1 MDSKRKAN
9 GAASTADE
17 LDDRGAK
24 RRKVSDSASSYGET
38 SESTSQV
45 GLELLETIKNTKDK
59 RGRPAVNDFLT
70 LPSRDAIPDYFKRT
84 KMPIAID
91 MIEAKLNNREFPTLT
106 SLESY
111 WKRLVQNA
119 KDYNERE
126 SLIHKD
132 AERIRKIVTAFMQ
145 KKNPAYKDPKYQS
158 FPTPIPGDTSAIAVV
173 DFDAEGESDH
183 EVTGTEM
190 EASMTPTS
198 EIATSGSAKRKP
210 GRPPK
215 NPELGRQQ
223 RATSTPSRPDG
234 VVKVGGSF
242 NGLNFQQA
250 QEKIVEELTHYKED
264 EDDEY
269 PTFEPF
275 IKLPDRKLKDYYQV
289 IPHPVSFNTLR
300 KHIRGS
306 HNKSETIGTSDFKSW
321 DAFEEEVSSI
331 WKNAKHYNEDGSAIS
346 ALADNL
352 EIFFNKRLAAA
363 KKVVQEPPQQKL
375 KLKVSAPE
383 PGPKIMLRMGAKG
396 SPAESPRETP
406 PNTSTAIT
414 PLPNGA
420 SSREAAPGTS
430 VRPAS
435 AVGHIDRGRS
445 ISGSVNSPTLSVSA
459 PVKSEDRPSPSIQAS
474 VSQMASAQGL
484 STTQLNGVSMA
495 PPTGLGPAVTANGHH
510 LNGTTPGYGHMQ
522 PSPYQPPPVP
532 TFDSKWRLPGKD
544 ASDSMITNLHLS
556 THPGLHLTRH
566 FHMDLP
572 PSPTMTQQSITIN
585 LPHTHYYLQI
595 KPTIADS
602 LMERQH
608 KLFVT
613 SGTQRLVAMP
623 QVPGQPIDHRN
634 PLFEAR
640 LLPGVNRIE
649 VELIAALPKGA
660 SKAASGQE
668 VELEKV
674 TIFANLL
681 R

>member
-9 GAASTADE
+9 GAASTADD

-24 RRKVSDSASSYGET
+24 RRKISDSVPSNGET
-38 SESTSQV
+38 PEATTQI
-45 GLELLETIKNTKDK
+45 GLELLETIKNTRDK

-84 KMPIAID
+84 KMPIAIN

-145 KKNPAYKDPKYQS
+145 KHNPAYKDPKYQS
-158 FPTPIPGDTSAIAVV
+158 FPTPIPNDGSAIAVE
-173 DFDAEGESDH
+173 DIDAEGESDH
-183 EVTGTEM
+183 EVTGTEV

-198 EIATSGSAKRKP
+198 EAPITGSAAKRKP

-215 NPELGRQQ
+215 NPAAFELERQR
-223 RATSTPSRPDG
+223 RATSTPGGSDG
-234 VVKVGGSF
+234 VFKVGGSF

-275 IKLPDRKLKDYYQV
+275 IKLPDRKLRDYYQV

-306 HNKSETIGTSDFKSW
+306 HNRSETIGTSDFKSW

-331 WKNAKHYNEDGSAIS
+331 WKNAKHYNEDGSDIS
-346 ALADNL
+346 ALADSL

-383 PGPKIMLRMGAKG
+383 TGPKIMLRMGAKG

-406 PNTSTAIT
+406 PSAT
-414 PLPNGA
+414 PVANGA
-420 SSREAAPGTS
+420 TPGGLA
-430 VRPAS
+430 RPAS

-445 ISGSVNSPTLSVSA
+445 ISVNSPTLSVAA
-459 PVKSEDRPSPSIQAS
+459 PVKSEDRPSPAMQPSS
-474 VSQMASAQGL
+474 LSQMGSTQGL
-484 STTQLNGVSMA
+484 QATQMNGVNMA

-510 LNGTTPGYGHMQ
+510 LNGAAPGYGMQ

-623 QVPGQPIDHRN
+623 QVPGQPVDHRN

-649 VELIAALPKGA
+649 VELIAALSKGA
-660 SKAASGQE
+660 SKAANGQE

>member
-24 RRKVSDSASSYGET
+24 RRKVSDSVSSYGET

-45 GLELLETIKNTKDK
+45 GLELLEQIKNTRDK

-158 FPTPIPGDTSAIAVV
+158 FPTPIPDDGTTTIAVE
-173 DFDAEGESDH
+173 DIDAEGESDH
-183 EVTGTEM
+183 EVTGTEI

-198 EIATSGSAKRKP
+198 EVAVPGSAKRRP

-215 NPELGRQQ
+215 NPAAFELERQR
-223 RATSTPSRPDG
+223 RATSTPGGQDG

-306 HNKSETIGTSDFKSW
+306 HTRSETIGTSDFKSW

-383 PGPKIMLRMGAKG
+383 AGTKIMLRMGAKG

-406 PNTSTAIT
+406 PT
-414 PLPNGA
+414 PLANGA
-420 SSREAAPGTS
+420 SSREAA
-430 VRPAS
+430 R
-435 AVGHIDRGRS
+435 RS
-445 ISGSVNSPTLSVSA
+445 ISGSVNSPTLSVAA
-459 PVKSEDRPSPSIQAS
+459 PVKSEDRPSPAMQPSS
-474 VSQMASAQGL
+474 VAGVQGL
-484 STTQLNGVSMA
+484 PATHINGVSMA
-495 PPTGLGPAVTANGHH
+495 PPTGLGPAVAANGHH

-595 KPTIADS
+595 KPTIANS

-623 QVPGQPIDHRN
+623 QVPGQPIDHKN

-660 SKAASGQE
+660 SRAAIGQE
-668 VELEKV
+668 VELEKI

>member
-24 RRKVSDSASSYGET
+24 RRKVSDTVSAYGET
-38 SESTSQV
+38 PETTSQV
-45 GLELLETIKNTKDK
+45 GFELLETIKTCRDK

-132 AERIRKIVTAFMQ
+132 AERIRKIVAAFMQ
-145 KKNPAYKDPKYQS
+145 KKNPAYKDPKYQPY
-158 FPTPIPGDTSAIAVV
+158 PTPIPSDTTAIDVGDI
-173 DFDAEGESDH
+173 DAEGESDH

-190 EASMTPTS
+190 GASMTPTS
-198 EIATSGSAKRKP
+198 EVAPPSSAKRKP

-215 NPELGRQQ
+215 NPAAFELERQR
-223 RATSTPSRPDG
+223 RASSTPSGKDG
-234 VVKVGGSF
+234 PVKVGGPFNNLSF
-242 NGLNFQQA
+242 KDA
-250 QEKIVEELTHYKED
+250 QERLVDEMTQYKED

-300 KHIRGS
+300 KHIRGT
-306 HNKSETIGTSDFKSW
+306 HMKSETLGATDFKSW
-321 DAFEEEVSSI
+321 DAFEEEVSLI

-375 KLKVSAPE
+375 TLKVSAPE
-383 PGPKIMLRMGAKG
+383 AGPKIMLRMGAKG

-406 PNTSTAIT
+406 NPNINV
-414 PLPNGA
+414 NGA
-420 SSREAAPGTS
+420 SSREAVPGS
-430 VRPAS
+430 LARPAS
-435 AVGHIDRGRS
+435 AVGRIDRGRS
-445 ISGSVNSPTLSVSA
+445 ISGSVNSPTLSVAA
-459 PVKSEDRPSPSIQAS
+459 PVKSEDRPSPSMQPSS
-474 VSQMASAQGL
+474 VGQMAGAQGL
-484 STTQLNGVSMA
+484 QLNGVSMA
-495 PPTGLGPAVTANGHH
+495 PPTGLGPAVAANGHH
-510 LNGTTPGYGHMQ
+510 LNGAVPGYGHMQ

-649 VELIAALPKGA
+649 VELIAALPKAA
-660 SKAASGQE
+660 SKAANGQE